1 MRDAGTPKSR
11 RQANAAPPLSQPLPN
26 AFGRCKAAELDAVVD
41 TVSVAVAAEAPVIE
55 TGEVE
60 PKLKVGSSEAPA
72 GVLVSA
78 AVRVTLPVNPP
89 AGVTVI
95 VEVFPV
101 VAPGGTVRAVPDNE
115 RPGGTVAVTVTF
127 SLLLPGR

>member
-1 MRDAGTPKSR
+1 
-11 RQANAAPPLSQPLPN
+11 LSQPLPN

-41 TVSVAVAAEAPVIE
+41 TVRVAVAAEAPVIE

-60 PKLKVGSSEAPA
+60 PKLKVGNSEAPA
-72 GVLVSA
+72 GELVSA

-95 VEVFPV
+95 VEVFAV
-101 VAPGGTVRAVPDNE
+101 AAPGATVTEVPAKDKL
-115 RPGGTVAVTVTF
+115 GFAAAVTVMASF
-127 SLLLPGR
+127 PVSGR